1 MNEQL
6 LVVNNLTMKFG
17 GLIAIDNL
25 SFSANK
31 INYFNYWS

>member
-31 INYFNYWS
+31 NQIT